1 MDFVHYQLA
10 TGRKLR
16 ILTIVDTFSCFSPA
30 LEPRFTFRGADVVE
44 VPKESAGKWASR
56 RRSGSI
62 SACEWPS
69 SIVASQTAG
78 FWSFSRWI
86 GKTDI
91 SPEWNHQT
99 ALHGLT
105 ELACRHH
112 HDLDLVIGRGEFGF
126 NGRPRWRI
134 ARRYPGI
141 PDRVHLREIRHV
153 RDPNIGRE

>member
-16 ILTIVDTFSCFSPA
+16 ILTIVDTFSRFSSA
-30 LEPRFTFRGADVVE
+30 LEPRFTFAALMLWRYS
-44 VPKESAGKWASR
+44 KESAGKWASR